1 MRHLQSFRSSLI
13 KENDE
18 SQASLEFS
26 FDLPRIEIDENY
38 PSAYSVIYDRIFFDL
53 ESDSGFLGIIK
64 EILRED
70 PIETDK
76 DLEGETIK
84 LDLAQIMRGA
94 IKSHFGMSNLNDIE
108 KTISKKSKIDF
119 SPAGEYWKEALDV
132 FKQMLTIEVDLIHR
146 NFQNEIKDI
155 FLNKD
160 SSVDFTYN

>member
-1 MRHLQSFRSSLI
+1 M
-13 KENDE
+13 
-18 SQASLEFS
+18 
-26 FDLPRIEIDENY
+26 
-38 PSAYSVIYDRIFFDL
+38 
-53 ESDSGFLGIIK
+53 
-64 EILRED
+64 RED